1 MLNLAEYRTSNT
13 GLCDYLPWACLVA
26 PGVVL
31 NKDGSFQRTLRYRGP
46 DLDSATEAELVSV
59 TARLNNV
66 LKRFGEGWALF
77 FEAERFPADA
87 YPGAR
92 FADAASWLV
101 DQERYHAFSADGAHH
116 ESRYYLTFLYLPPP
130 EREGRAERFLYER
143 TEGGDIAADAFAQ
156 LEWFATE
163 TDRAL
168 DMLAAILPEAEAL
181 SDAETLTYLHGTIS
195 RRRHPVAVPAVPTH
209 LDAVLCDTP
218 LLGGVE
224 PKLGD
229 AHLRVLTV
237 LGFPNSTTPG
247 LLDSLNDL
255 GFSYRW
261 TTRWLALDKAQAIKH
276 LTRLRRQWFAKRK
289 SVGAVLR
296 EALFNRETA
305 LVDPDAENKALD
317 ADEALQELGS
327 DDVAFG
333 YLTTTIVVADPDPKR
348 ANEKLL
354 AVERIINGRG
364 FVTIRETLNAVEA
377 WLGSLPGNPYANV
390 RQPIVHSL
398 NLAHLMPVSAVWA
411 GPEANRHLDA
421 PPLMLTETRG
431 STPFRLDLH
440 VGDVGHTLVVGP
452 TGAGKSV
459 LLSLLALQ
467 FRRYIGAQVVIFDR
481 GRAARAA
488 ALAMN
493 GTSIELGLDGTLALQ
508 PLARIDEPGEM
519 AFALEWV
526 TGLLVN
532 EGMTITPDIKGAVW
546 AGLQSLAS
554 APKAERTLTGLAVLV
569 QSNAII
575 AALSPYTLEGAYG
588 RLLDGASETL
598 ALTNVAHF
606 EMEPLM
612 RHKALAPPVLTYLF
626 HRLEARFAGPS
637 PAGQGTRPTLLILDE
652 AWTFLDDPLFA
663 ARIREWLKTL
673 RKKNVAVVFATQSL
687 ADIERSSIAPALIES
702 CPTRIFLP
710 NDRALEPQARA
721 VYARFGLNDRQ
732 VEILSI
738 AAPKR
743 DYYAQ
748 TARGN
753 RLFELGLGP
762 IALALC
768 GSSSPDDQRLIDRIA
783 AKSSPSGF
791 ADALFR
797 AKGLPWAAD
806 SLASFPH
813 AVPAPTALRSSG
825 IRLARRESAAQ
836 GEAPPPLPGVEAATV
851 SPQPSR
857 TPSAAAVVA
866 SAQQSV
872 VPEARLQHV
881 VPEAR
886 LQNDAIGD
894 LLPERLSP
902 YRIGAK
908 PNRAA
913 RRKAARAVPTAL
925 AIVMLTGLAVPRP
938 AAALTVFDPLN
949 YQQNVLSAVR
959 ALEQINNQVRQLQ
972 NQAQALQR
980 MDQNLQR
987 LGSTIAPDL
996 QRSLAGIQSRIRDG
1010 EGLALELRDTE
1021 AGYALLFPKEVS
1033 LDLSTDD
1040 LLRNARAR
1048 WDEEYASLRRSALLQ
1063 GVIADGIGADTRLL
1077 ADTMTRSRTAAGA
1090 LDVTQAGNELTALG
1104 VKQSLQLQGLLAA
1117 QARSETLGRA
1127 RELAIED
1134 EARQRFKT
1142 FVGNGQA
1149 YSRSQ

>member
-59 TARLNNV
+59 SARLNNV

-77 FEAERFPADA
+77 FEAERIPAIA

-92 FADAASWLV
+92 FGDAVSWLV
-101 DQERYHAFSADGAHH
+101 DQERFHAFSAVGAHH
-116 ESRYYLTFLYLPPP
+116 ESRYYLTLLYLPPP
-130 EREGRAERFLYER
+130 EREGRVERFLYER
-143 TEGGDIAADAFAQ
+143 TEGGDIEADAFAQ
-156 LEWFATE
+156 LQWFETE

-168 DMLAAILPEAEAL
+168 EMLSAILPEAEAL
-181 SDAETLTYLHGTIS
+181 SDAATLTYLHGTIS
-195 RRRHPVAVPAVPTH
+195 GKRHPVAVPTVPTH

-229 AHLRVLTV
+229 AHLRLLTV
-237 LGFPNSTTPG
+237 LGFPNATTPG
-247 LLDSLNDL
+247 LLDTLNDL

-261 TTRWLALDKAQAIKH
+261 TTRWIALDKTEANKH
-276 LTRLRRQWFAKRK
+276 LTKLRRQWFSKRK

-354 AVERIINGRG
+354 AVERIVNRRG

-411 GPEANRHLDA
+411 GPETNRHLNA

-467 FRRYIGAQVVIFDR
+467 FRRFIGAQVAIFDR
-481 GRAARAA
+481 GRSARAA
-488 ALAMN
+488 VLAMN
-493 GTSIELGLDGTLALQ
+493 GTSIELGLEGTLALQ

-526 TGLLVN
+526 TALLAN
-532 EGMTITPDIKGAVW
+532 EGMKITPDIKDAVW
-546 AGLQSLAS
+546 TGLQSLAS
-554 APKAERTLTGLAVLV
+554 APRPERTLTGLAVLV
-569 QSNAII
+569 QSSAII

-588 RLLDGASETL
+588 RLLDGASESMS
-598 ALTNVAHF
+598 LTDVVHF

-612 RHKALAPPVLTYLF
+612 QHKALVPPVLTYLF
-626 HRLEARFAGPS
+626 HRLEARFNG
-637 PAGQGTRPTLLILDE
+637 RPTLLILDE

-663 ARIREWLKTL
+663 VRIREWLKTL

-732 VEILSI
+732 VEILSL

-762 IALALC
+762 VALALC
-768 GSSSPDDQRLIDRIA
+768 GTSSPDDQRLIDRIA
-783 AKSSPSGF
+783 AKSSLTGF
-791 ADALFR
+791 ADAFFR

-806 SLASFPH
+806 LLASFPG
-813 AVPAPTALRSSG
+813 ATLPP
-825 IRLARRESAAQ
+825 I
-836 GEAPPPLPGVEAATV
+836 APPPLPRQEPKPV
-851 SPQPSR
+851 SPQLNR

-866 SAQQSV
+866 SAQQSLGI
-872 VPEARLQHV
+872 E
-881 VPEAR
+881 
-886 LQNDAIGD
+886 D
-894 LLPERLSP
+894 LLPERFSP
-902 YRIGAK
+902 YRISPKA
-908 PNRAA
+908 NRAA
-913 RRKAARAVPTAL
+913 RRKAARGVPTAL
-925 AIVMLTGLAVPRP
+925 AIVMLASLAVPRP
-938 AAALTVFDPLN
+938 AAALTVFDPFN
-949 YQQNVLSAVR
+949 YQENVLSAVR

-972 NQAQALQR
+972 NQAQTLLR

-987 LGSTIAPDL
+987 LGTTISPDL
-996 QRSLAGIQSRIRDG
+996 QRSLADIQSRLRDG
-1010 EGLALELRDTE
+1010 EGLALKLRDTE
-1021 AGYALLFPKEVS
+1021 SGYAQLFPKEVS
-1033 LDLSTDD
+1033 STLSIDD
-1040 LLRNARAR
+1040 LLRNAKTR
-1048 WDEEYASLRRSALLQ
+1048 WDEEYASLKRSALLQ
-1063 GVIADGIGADTRLL
+1063 GQIADQLGADTRLL
-1077 ADTMTRSRTAAGA
+1077 DDAMARSRTAAGA

-1104 VKQSLQLQGLLAA
+1104 VKQSLQLESLLAA

-1127 RELAIED
+1127 RDLAIED

-1142 FVGNGQA
+1142 FVGNGNA
-1149 YSRSQ
+1149 YTRSQ